1 MKITLIVD
9 VSASMT
15 DKAEESTEGIR
26 GLVKD
31 NPKAK
36 YTLVEFGGTN
46 DPVKVV
52 FEGKTARKLTKYKL
66 KPQSNTPMLDG
77 IGKGLSLIDHDDKNL
92 VIIVT
97 DGEENAS
104 HSWKIDQLKP
114 LIAANEAAGTEFIFL
129 GADVRSLEFADHV
142 GIRTGRQF
150 AFAANASGANAAY
163 KVANVAAQRM
173 SSGSVFMDLDTHL
186 DAEVSKT
193 KDIKKK

>member
-36 YTLVEFGGTN
+36 YTLVEFGSRDG
-46 DPVKVV
+46 VKVI
-52 FEGKTARKLTKYKL
+52 FEGKTARKLARYKL
-66 KPQSNTPMLDG
+66 KPQSNTPMIDG
-77 IGKGLSLIDHDDKNL
+77 IGKGLSLLDHDDKNL

-104 HSWKIDQLKP
+104 HKWKMDHLRP

-129 GADVRSLEFADHV
+129 GADVRSLEFADNI
-142 GIRTGRQF
+142 GIRGGRQF
-150 AFAANASGANAAY
+150 SFMDSDKGANAAY
-163 KVANVAAQRM
+163 KVANVAASRFATGNV
-173 SSGSVFMDLDTHL
+173 SYDLDTHI
-186 DAEVSKT
+186 DAMVAKT